1 MTITIRQKALANDN
15 ISLYLDIYDG
25 GKRKFEFLSLY
36 LLPEVDAETKAR
48 NEETLQRAHQ
58 IRAERIL
65 HPETIP
71 EVGHLMIVKE
81 IPNDESP
88 EVLDWIQT
96 YIDWMSDNTDYS
108 KAIVDQSKYL
118 KYLMSE
124 FLANKRRPHI
134 TLRKFDKEWFKAFF
148 LWLKNDYVPQK
159 YVRVEA
165 KPLCEGSLHNVQQ
178 RIVAVFNKAVKFGK
192 LKANPFYQLEKSDI
206 FSKPKSS
213 HKQYLT
219 PDELKRFMAS
229 DERSPGV
236 AETQRAFGFA
246 CLTGLRIS
254 DIKALRW
261 SDIKRNKVTNTL
273 VIVQK
278 KTKAL
283 NAVPIG
289 NTALSWMPPKG
300 DDDFVFHLP
309 AKANVDAA
317 LKRIA
322 KKVGIEKNI
331 SFHCS
336 RHTFGILVQAVTGN
350 IETTKKLMGHKSLK
364 STSIYADVLTHEK
377 VKAVDNMKK
386 AFRGRKQREE
396 NKQASSEE
404 KTDIR
409 EEKDATVQR
418 DNNATVEKK
427 EETKGKQKEETK
439 DSPIMKQ
446 WKELKAKHPD
456 ALLLF
461 RVGDFYEMY
470 EQDAKRGAEV
480 LGITLTKRNTQAG
493 PYMAGFPHHALDTYL
508 PKLIRAGERVA
519 ICDQL
524 EAPKQKQEEQNT
536 EEQQRSGGMK
546 R

>member
-25 GKRKFEFLSLY
+25 GKRKFEFLFLY

-88 EVLDWIQT
+88 KVLDWIQT

-124 FLANKRRPHI
+124 FLANKRIPHI
-134 TLRKFDKEWFKAFF
+134 TLRKFDKAWFKAFF

-192 LKANPFYQLEKSDI
+192 LMANPFYQLEKSDI
-206 FSKPKSS
+206 FPKPKAS

-236 AETQRAFGFA
+236 AETQKAFGFA

-261 SDIKRNKVTNTL
+261 SDIKRNKETNTL

-300 DDDFVFHLP
+300 DDEFVFHLP

-331 SFHCS
+331 SFHCA
-336 RHTFGILVQAVTGN
+336 RHTFATLQLAEGTDIYTVSKLLTHSNLA
-350 IETTKKLMGHKSLK
+350 TTQV
-364 STSIYADVLTHEK
+364 YADV
-377 VKAVDNMKK
+377 VDELK
-386 AFRGRKQREE
+386 R
-396 NKQASSEE
+396 
-404 KTDIR
+404 
-409 EEKDATVQR
+409 DAAERISLKIPT
-418 DNNATVEKK
+418 K
-427 EETKGKQKEETK
+427 EE
-439 DSPIMKQ
+439 S
-446 WKELKAKHPD
+446 
-456 ALLLF
+456 
-461 RVGDFYEMY
+461 
-470 EQDAKRGAEV
+470 
-480 LGITLTKRNTQAG
+480 
-493 PYMAGFPHHALDTYL
+493 
-508 PKLIRAGERVA
+508 
-519 ICDQL
+519 DQ
-524 EAPKQKQEEQNT
+524 T
-536 EEQQRSGGMK
+536 
-546 R
+546 

>member
-178 RIVAVFNKAVKFGK
+178 RIVTVFNKAVKFGK

-229 DERSPGV
+229 EERSPGV
-236 AETQRAFGFA
+236 AEAQKAFGFA

-261 SDIKRNKVTNTL
+261 SDIKRNKETNTL

-331 SFHCS
+331 SFHCC
-336 RHTFGILVQAVTGN
+336 RHTF
-350 IETTKKLMGHKSLK
+350 S
-364 STSIYADVLTHEK
+364 
-377 VKAVDNMKK
+377 KK
-386 AFRGRKQREE
+386 ACESQSEALGGHPVHLGSSAPALGIFQMGREMGDKAQPVAKLSERTRNGHAILMPVKRQDTTLRHRVVDCQARTLIGTGQTHRHIQDTCPDCQPGRK
-396 NKQASSEE
+396 
-404 KTDIR
+404 
-409 EEKDATVQR
+409 
-418 DNNATVEKK
+418 
-427 EETKGKQKEETK
+427 
-439 DSPIMKQ
+439 
-446 WKELKAKHPD
+446 
-456 ALLLF
+456 LLLQ
-461 RVGDFYEMY
+461 VSIVAY
-470 EQDAKRGAEV
+470 
-480 LGITLTKRNTQAG
+480 IHLTELAG
-493 PYMAGFPHHALDTYL
+493 PFPAL
-508 PKLIRAGERVA
+508 
-519 ICDQL
+519 
-524 EAPKQKQEEQNT
+524 
-536 EEQQRSGGMK
+536 
-546 R
+546 

>member
-71 EVGHLMIVKE
+71 EVGHLMIVKG

-148 LWLKNDYVPQK
+148 LWLKNGYVPQK

-192 LKANPFYQLEKSDI
+192 LKANPFYQLEKSDC
-206 FSKPKSS
+206 FPKPKTS

-236 AETQRAFGFA
+236 AEAQRAFGFA

-261 SDIKRNKVTNTL
+261 SDIKRNKETNTL

-289 NTALSWMPPKG
+289 NTALSWMPLKC

-331 SFHCS
+331 SFHCA

-364 STSIYADVLTHEK
+364 STAIYADVLTNEK
-377 VKAVDNMKK
+377 VKAVDNTKK
-386 AFRGRKQREE
+386 AFRGRKKREE
-396 NKQASSEE
+396 NKQ
-404 KTDIR
+404 IPR
-409 EEKDATVQR
+409 
-418 DNNATVEKK
+418 
-427 EETKGKQKEETK
+427 
-439 DSPIMKQ
+439 
-446 WKELKAKHPD
+446 
-456 ALLLF
+456 
-461 RVGDFYEMY
+461 
-470 EQDAKRGAEV
+470 
-480 LGITLTKRNTQAG
+480 TKRTAATNTHPRKTTFTQ
-493 PYMAGFPHHALDTYL
+493 DN
-508 PKLIRAGERVA
+508 K
-519 ICDQL
+519 
-524 EAPKQKQEEQNT
+524 
-536 EEQQRSGGMK
+536 
-546 R
+546 

>member
-88 EVLDWIQT
+88 KVLDWIQT

-159 YVRVEA
+159 YVRVKA
-165 KPLCEGSLHNVQQ
+165 KPLSNASLRNMQQ
-178 RIVAVFNKAVKFGK
+178 RIVAVFNKAVKTGK
-192 LKANPFYQLEKSDI
+192 LKANPFYQLEKEDTI
-206 FSKPKSS
+206 SKPKSG
-213 HKQYLT
+213 HKLYLT
-219 PDELKRFMAS
+219 PDELKLFMAS
-229 DERSPGV
+229 EETNGV
-236 AETQRAFGFA
+236 RETQLAFGFA

-254 DIKALRW
+254 DIRALRW
-261 SDIKRNKVTNTL
+261 SNIMRNEVTNTL

-278 KTKAL
+278 KTKEL
-283 NAVPIG
+283 NAVPICS
-289 NTALSWMPPKG
+289 TAEAWMPPKK
-300 DDDFVFHLP
+300 DDKVFHLP
-309 AKANVDAA
+309 AHANVDAA

-322 KKVGIEKNI
+322 KKVGITKTI
-331 SFHCS
+331 SFHTS
-336 RHTFGILVQAVTGN
+336 RHTFGTLIQAATGD

-364 STSIYADVLTHEK
+364 STAVYADVLTEEK
-377 VKAVDNMKK
+377 VKAISNTKTV
-386 AFRGRKQREE
+386 FRSRKPHTE
-396 NKQASSEE
+396 NK
-404 KTDIR
+404 KIPR
-409 EEKDATVQR
+409 
-418 DNNATVEKK
+418 
-427 EETKGKQKEETK
+427 
-439 DSPIMKQ
+439 
-446 WKELKAKHPD
+446 
-456 ALLLF
+456 
-461 RVGDFYEMY
+461 
-470 EQDAKRGAEV
+470 
-480 LGITLTKRNTQAG
+480 TKRTAATNTHPRKVIDIQ
-493 PYMAGFPHHALDTYL
+493 DN
-508 PKLIRAGERVA
+508 E
-519 ICDQL
+519 
-524 EAPKQKQEEQNT
+524 
-536 EEQQRSGGMK
+536 
-546 R
+546 

>member
-134 TLRKFDKEWFKAFF
+134 TLRKFDKAWFKAFF

-178 RIVAVFNKAVKFGK
+178 RIVTVFNKAVKFGK

-206 FSKPKSS
+206 FPKPKSS

-229 DERSPGV
+229 EERSPGV
-236 AETQRAFGFA
+236 AEAQRAFGFA

-261 SDIKRNKVTNTL
+261 SDIKRNMETNTL

-289 NTALSWMPPKG
+289 NTALSWMPPKC

-331 SFHCS
+331 SFHCA
-336 RHTFGILVQAVTGN
+336 RHTFGILIQAVTGN

-364 STSIYADVLTHEK
+364 STAIYADVLTNEK
-377 VKAVDNMKK
+377 VKAVDNTKK
-386 AFRGRKQREE
+386 AFRGCKQREE
-396 NKQASSEE
+396 NKQ
-404 KTDIR
+404 IPR
-409 EEKDATVQR
+409 
-418 DNNATVEKK
+418 
-427 EETKGKQKEETK
+427 
-439 DSPIMKQ
+439 
-446 WKELKAKHPD
+446 
-456 ALLLF
+456 
-461 RVGDFYEMY
+461 
-470 EQDAKRGAEV
+470 
-480 LGITLTKRNTQAG
+480 TKRTAATNTHPRRITFIQ
-493 PYMAGFPHHALDTYL
+493 DN
-508 PKLIRAGERVA
+508 K
-519 ICDQL
+519 
-524 EAPKQKQEEQNT
+524 
-536 EEQQRSGGMK
+536 
-546 R
+546 

>member
-71 EVGHLMIVKE
+71 EVGHLMIVKG

-134 TLRKFDKEWFKAFF
+134 TLRKFDKEWLKAFF

-178 RIVAVFNKAVKFGK
+178 RIVTVFNKAVKFGK

-206 FSKPKSS
+206 FPKPKAS

-261 SDIKRNKVTNTL
+261 SDIKRN
-273 VIVQK
+273 
-278 KTKAL
+278 
-283 NAVPIG
+283 
-289 NTALSWMPPKG
+289 
-300 DDDFVFHLP
+300 
-309 AKANVDAA
+309 
-317 LKRIA
+317 
-322 KKVGIEKNI
+322 
-331 SFHCS
+331 
-336 RHTFGILVQAVTGN
+336 
-350 IETTKKLMGHKSLK
+350 
-364 STSIYADVLTHEK
+364 
-377 VKAVDNMKK
+377 
-386 AFRGRKQREE
+386 
-396 NKQASSEE
+396 
-404 KTDIR
+404 
-409 EEKDATVQR
+409 
-418 DNNATVEKK
+418 
-427 EETKGKQKEETK
+427 EETKHE
-439 DSPIMKQ
+439 
-446 WKELKAKHPD
+446 
-456 ALLLF
+456 
-461 RVGDFYEMY
+461 
-470 EQDAKRGAEV
+470 
-480 LGITLTKRNTQAG
+480 
-493 PYMAGFPHHALDTYL
+493 
-508 PKLIRAGERVA
+508 
-519 ICDQL
+519 
-524 EAPKQKQEEQNT
+524 
-536 EEQQRSGGMK
+536 
-546 R
+546 

>member
-1 MTITIRQKALANDN
+1 
-15 ISLYLDIYDG
+15 
-25 GKRKFEFLSLY
+25 
-36 LLPEVDAETKAR
+36 
-48 NEETLQRAHQ
+48 
-58 IRAERIL
+58 
-65 HPETIP
+65 
-71 EVGHLMIVKE
+71 
-81 IPNDESP
+81 
-88 EVLDWIQT
+88 
-96 YIDWMSDNTDYS
+96 
-108 KAIVDQSKYL
+108 
-118 KYLMSE
+118 MSE

-165 KPLCEGSLHNVQQ
+165 KPLCESSLHNVQQ

-206 FSKPKSS
+206 FPKPKTS

-236 AETQRAFGFA
+236 AEAQRAFGFA

-289 NTALSWMPPKG
+289 NTALSWMPPKC

-364 STSIYADVLTHEK
+364 STAIYADVLTNEK
-377 VKAVDNMKK
+377 VKAVDNTKK

-396 NKQASSEE
+396 NKQ
-404 KTDIR
+404 IPR
-409 EEKDATVQR
+409 
-418 DNNATVEKK
+418 
-427 EETKGKQKEETK
+427 
-439 DSPIMKQ
+439 
-446 WKELKAKHPD
+446 
-456 ALLLF
+456 
-461 RVGDFYEMY
+461 
-470 EQDAKRGAEV
+470 
-480 LGITLTKRNTQAG
+480 TKRTAATNTHPRRITFLQ
-493 PYMAGFPHHALDTYL
+493 DN
-508 PKLIRAGERVA
+508 K
-519 ICDQL
+519 
-524 EAPKQKQEEQNT
+524 
-536 EEQQRSGGMK
+536 
-546 R
+546 